1 MKIFGLTLPD
11 CAPVLKFTTH
21 TMKAEL
27 VTSARSLVPNP
38 DILVNMVSRRVR
50 QLGLGYRPL
59 VPVDPTMTFMDVAL
73 KEISEKKL
81 VFEEI
86 VDEEDG
92 NPARRKTARRKRG

>member
-1 MKIFGLTLPD
+1 
-11 CAPVLKFTTH
+11 
-21 TMKAEL
+21 MKAEL
-27 VTSARSLVPNP
+27 VQSARSLVPNP

-73 KEISEKKL
+73 KEICEKKL

-86 VDEEDG
+86 AAEDDG
-92 NPARRKTARRKRG
+92 NARRKTVRRKRG

>member
-1 MKIFGLTLPD
+1 
-11 CAPVLKFTTH
+11 
-21 TMKAEL
+21 MKAEL
-27 VTSARSLVPNP
+27 VQIARSLVPNP

-73 KEISEKKL
+73 KEIAEKKL

-86 VDEEDG
+86 TDEENG
-92 NPARRKTARRKRG
+92 SAATRRKPARRKRAS

>member
-1 MKIFGLTLPD
+1 
-11 CAPVLKFTTH
+11 
-21 TMKAEL
+21 MKAEL

>member
-1 MKIFGLTLPD
+1 
-11 CAPVLKFTTH
+11 
-21 TMKAEL
+21 MKAEL
-27 VTSARSLVPNP
+27 VQSARSIVPNP

-59 VPVDPTMTFMDVAL
+59 IPVDPTMTFMDVAL

-86 VDEEDG
+86 PEEEDG
-92 NPARRKTARRKRG
+92 NSARRKTVRRKRG